1 VGVDSTGD
9 LVTFTVAV
17 PTVTPLASGDTVGP
31 EPAAVGARHQPN
43 G

>member
-1 VGVDSTGD
+1 MDSADG
-9 LVTFTVAV
+9 LVTFTIVIPAVVAITDDDA
-17 PTVTPLASGDTVGP
+17 PDP

>member
-1 VGVDSTGD
+1 VEVDSVED
-9 LVTFTVAV
+9 LVTFTVTV
-17 PTVTPLASGDTVGP
+17 PTVMPVPVEGDLDP